1 MNKRTQSEEIKTRL
15 GKKIHGKGKCF
26 ICRCK
31 ISKKGMTI
39 HHLKYIFND
48 VVRSNEKY
56 QPRNDSTTL
65 QYYQDLEPLVIKI
78 PKRFMYLCNTHHQA
92 VERINRYGDETLE
105 KLLQARKMT
114 NTNKK
119 E

>member
-1 MNKRTQSEEIKTRL
+1 VNKRIQAEEIKTRL
-15 GKKIHGKGKCF
+15 GKKAHGRGKCF
-26 ICRCK
+26 ICGCK

-48 VVRSNEKY
+48 VVRYNEKY

-65 QYYQDLEPLVIKI
+65 LYYQDLEPLVKDN
-78 PKRFMYLCNTHHQA
+78 PKRFMYLCNNHHQA
-92 VERINRYGDETLE
+92 VERINRYGDKTL
-105 KLLQARKMT
+105 KRLLLARKMT